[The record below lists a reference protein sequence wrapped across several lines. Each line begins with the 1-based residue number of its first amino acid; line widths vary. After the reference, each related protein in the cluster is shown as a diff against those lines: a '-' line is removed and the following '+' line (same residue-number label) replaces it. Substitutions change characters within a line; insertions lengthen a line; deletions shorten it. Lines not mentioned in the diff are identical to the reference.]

1 MPVSGRSPSIL
12 QNLKVNAVMS
22 VRLSIVP
29 IQVSDQQAALAWY
42 TEKLGMDKIMDDP
55 MGPELR
61 WITVRLPED
70 EVQFVLANFGAFD
83 PDGAKPGSSSGY
95 VLWTDDINTTYRE
108 WSAKGVEFSEPPAAQ
123 MWGTQALFQDPDGN
137 GWVLVQR
144 PTNEFPE
151 R

>member
-1 MPVSGRSPSIL
+1 
-12 QNLKVNAVMS
+12 MS

-42 TEKLGMDKIMDDP
+42 TEKLGMEKVMDAP
-55 MGPELR
+55 MGPSLR
-61 WITVRLPED
+61 WITVKLPAD

-83 PDGAKPGSSSGY
+83 PDGAQPGSSSGY
-95 VLWTDDINTTYRE
+95 VLWTDDIAATHAE
-108 WSAKGVEFSEPPAAQ
+108 WAANGVEFSEAPTAQ
-123 MWGTQALFQDPDGN
+123 EYGVQALFQDPDGN

-144 PTNEFPE
+144 PTGEFPE

>member
-1 MPVSGRSPSIL
+1 MT
-12 QNLKVNAVMS
+12 

-29 IQVSDQQAALAWY
+29 IQVSDQQAALSWY
-42 TEKLGMDKIMDDP
+42 TEKLGMEKRMDDP

-61 WITVRLPED
+61 WITVAMPED

-83 PDGAKPGSSSGY
+83 PDGAQPGSTSGY
-95 VLWTDDINTTYRE
+95 VLWTDDIDGTYRD
-108 WSAKGVEFSEPPAAQ
+108 WSGRGVEFLEPPTQQ
-123 MWGTQALFQDPDGN
+123 MWGTQALFADPDGN

-144 PTNEFPE
+144 PGDQWPE

>member
-1 MPVSGRSPSIL
+1 
-12 QNLKVNAVMS
+12 MS

-42 TEKLGMDKIMDDP
+42 TEKLGMVKEMDDP

-83 PDGAKPGSSSGY
+83 PDGAQPGSSGGY
-95 VLWTDDINTTYRE
+95 VLRTDDIEATYAD
-108 WSAKGVEFSEPPAAQ
+108 WSGKGVEFSEPPTEQ

-144 PTNEFPE
+144 PAGA
-151 R
+151 

>member
-1 MPVSGRSPSIL
+1 
-12 QNLKVNAVMS
+12 MS

-42 TEKLGMDKIMDDP
+42 TDKLGMTKVMDDP
-55 MGPELR
+55 MGPDLR
-61 WITVRLPED
+61 WLTVRLPED

-83 PDGAKPGSSSGY
+83 PDGAQPGSSSGY
-95 VLWTDDINTTYRE
+95 VLWTDDIQATYE
-108 WSAKGVEFSEPPAAQ
+108 NWNAKGVEFDEPPTQQ
-123 MWGTQALFQDPDGN
+123 MWGRQALFRDPDGN

-144 PTNEFPE
+144 PDDQFPE